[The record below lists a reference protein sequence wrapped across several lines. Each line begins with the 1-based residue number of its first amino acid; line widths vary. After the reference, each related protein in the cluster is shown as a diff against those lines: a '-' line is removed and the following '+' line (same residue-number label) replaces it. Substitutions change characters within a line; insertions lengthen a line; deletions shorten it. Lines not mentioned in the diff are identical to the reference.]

1 MYFCIKCKKVHKEA
15 SLAKVF
21 STGFIFINNY
31 MVPLGTCEY
40 KREESVDNQTSS
52 KNKDTIL

>member
-1 MYFCIKCKKVHKEA
+1 MYFCIQCKRAHEET

-21 STGFIFINNY
+21 STGFIFINNK
-31 MVPLGTCEY
+31 MVPLGTCEG
-40 KREESVDNQTSS
+40 KRRESADNQTSS